1 MQRSATPGLTASI
14 LAAGRMPAQQRREDS
29 NPATTTA
36 AAAAATSAQTSSA
49 AAADA
54 PAAAAAAEAP
64 SELLVTYTPELE
76 ALLVPYLSEYCR
88 QQYG

>member
-54 PAAAAAAEAP
+54 AAAAEAP